1 MRAVRFLL
9 PLLSL
14 FLSASL
20 WAQQPNLEPDT
31 PHDKPLPTVS
41 FDFVLPGTRPAH
53 FAVSVESSGRTAYRS
68 DEVAPVAGNESETGE
83 PYLLRFVMSE
93 PTRTRIFELTSQAN
107 FFKGDFNYTKSRV
120 ANTGTKTLTYGEGP
134 SVAFGGPTNGVRNS
148 TTYNYSEN
156 PAIQQLT
163 TIFQS
168 ISNTI
173 ELGARLD
180 FLRRFDRLGLDAELK
195 RADEL
200 AKENNYI
207 ELHVIAPTLRAISED
222 YRVINVARQRAKNLL
237 SMAEQTSS
245 TAQR

>member
-1 MRAVRFLL
+1 MFLC
-9 PLLSL
+9 
-14 FLSASL
+14 ASL

-31 PHDKPLPTVS
+31 PHDKPQPTVS

-53 FAVSVESSGRTAYRS
+53 FAISVESSGRAAYRS
-68 DEVAPVAGNESETGE
+68 DEVAPKSGSDEQAGD

-93 PTRTRIFELTSQAN
+93 PTRTRIFALARQAD

-120 ANTGTKTLTYGEGP
+120 ANTGAKTLSYGEGP

-148 TTYNYSEN
+148 TTYNYSDN

-180 FLRRFDRLGLDAELK
+180 FLRRFDKLGLDAELK
-195 RADEL
+195 RADEM
-200 AKENNYI
+200 AKENNFV
-207 ELHVIAPTLRAISED
+207 ELHVIAPTLRTISED
-222 YRVINVARQRAKNLL
+222 YRVVNVARQRAKNLL
-237 SMAEQTSS
+237 SMAEASS
-245 TAQR
+245 SDSSR